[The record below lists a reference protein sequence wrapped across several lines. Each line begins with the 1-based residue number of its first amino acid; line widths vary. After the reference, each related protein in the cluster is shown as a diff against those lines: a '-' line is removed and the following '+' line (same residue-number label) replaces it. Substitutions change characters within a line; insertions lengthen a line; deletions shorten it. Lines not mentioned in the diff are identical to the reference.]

1 MLPELATSLSTVLAT
16 ASLVFFVAVYF
27 VVTVR
32 VFRTNKTDLDARAH
46 MALDDA
52 VVVNRNGSGPALV
65 K

>member
-16 ASLVFFVAVYF
+16 ASLVFFVAVYV

-32 VFRTNKTDLDARAH
+32 VFRTNTSDLDARAH
-46 MALDDA
+46 MALDDT
-52 VVVNRNGSGPALV
+52 VPVNRSGSRPALV